1 MSKSDGKFGSGA
13 EADRRTFFRQNLMVP
28 FACFREGA
36 RVAPHPKPAKVSLS
50 GGGIR
55 FATNQSFRIGDRVE
69 VVLGLPG
76 GPPIHAT
83 AEIVQLRPD
92 EFDETLQVLS
102 CRFVSMTR
110 RVQERIIQ
118 FLFRSQAS
126 HIQEAYEARSDEQ
139 A

>member
-1 MSKSDGKFGSGA
+1 MSKGDGKFGSRP
-13 EADRRTFFRQNLMVP
+13 EADRRTFFRQNVVVP
-28 FACFREGA
+28 FDCFREGA

-55 FATNQSFRIGDRVE
+55 FATSQSFRIGDRVE

-76 GPPIHAT
+76 GSPIHAT
-83 AEIVQLRPD
+83 AEIVQLHPD
-92 EFDETLQVLS
+92 ELDETLHVLS

-110 RVQERIIQ
+110 RIQERIIR
-118 FLFRSQAS
+118 FLLRSQAS
-126 HIQEAYEARSDEQ
+126 HIQEAHEARSDEQ